1 MTRINA
7 PASIG
12 LSFARMF
19 GELVR
24 EYLMAGESEA
34 NIYIV
39 AVRAF
44 HNARLAL
51 GD

>member
-1 MTRINA
+1 MTRLNA
-7 PASIG
+7 PSTIG

-19 GELVR
+19 GSLVR
-24 EYLMAGESEA
+24 EYLMAGESES

-39 AVRAF
+39 SVRAF
-44 HNARLAL
+44 HHARVYL

>member
-1 MTRINA
+1 MTRYNA
-7 PASIG
+7 PSSIG
-12 LSFARMF
+12 LVFARMF
-19 GELVR
+19 GELTA
-24 EYLMAGESEA
+24 EYIARNESDSSV
-34 NIYIV
+34 YIL

>member
-7 PASIG
+7 PSSIG

-24 EYLMAGESEA
+24 QYLDAGESES
-34 NIYIV
+34 NIYIL